1 MQNYKVRLTTK
12 DNAILYKAYNEKIN
26 QVLYVNEKHSTAY
39 VELSCNDI
47 YINQALL
54 DELQIALNR
63 AKKDLKEIKERG
75 FEND

>member
-1 MQNYKVRLTTK
+1 MQNYKERMITK
-12 DNAILYKAYNEKIN
+12 KHALLYKPYNEQIN
-26 QVLYVNEKHSTAY
+26 QVLYLGANSKAY

-75 FEND
+75 FEDD